1 MEGRGRPTTL
11 VLLGRTG
18 NGKSATGNSILGRRA
33 FRSSN
38 SSSAVTATCQLEQVQ
53 LKDGRKLNVI
63 DTPGLFDPT
72 VNTDFLS
79 KEIVKCIDLAKD
91 GLHGVLLVLS
101 VKNRFTT
108 EETAT
113 LETLQTLFGEKILN
127 YIVVAFTGGD
137 ELEETEQTL
146 EEYLRQSS
154 PALQNLVRQCND
166 RKVLFDNRTK
176 EATVKEK
183 QRSELLK
190 QVDIVIAQNG
200 GRPFTNELFREA
212 QERSRKQKDI
222 YSGGYS
228 NEQMQIL
235 MEKMEKAHA
244 EQLKKS
250 TEMVEEKLRIAINT
264 FEDRLATEHSA
275 RLQVEKDCRENISTL
290 EDKLRKVERSLSRVP
305 PTQFRVPL
313 RFILDRCPI
322 L

>member
-1 MEGRGRPTTL
+1 MEGRKIATTL

-38 SSSAVTATCQLEQVQ
+38 SSSAVTATCQLEQIQ

-137 ELEETEQTL
+137 ELEETEQTF

-275 RLQVEKDCRENISTL
+275 RLQVEKDCRENISTF
-290 EDKLRKVERSLSRVP
+290 EYKLRKVERSLSRVP
-305 PTQFRVPL
+305 PTQFRAPL

>member
-33 FRSSN
+33 FKSSN
-38 SSSAVTATCQLEQVQ
+38 SSSAVTATCQLEQIQ

-113 LETLQTLFGEKILN
+113 LVTLQTLFGEKILN

-137 ELEETEQTL
+137 ELEETEQTF

-212 QERSRKQKDI
+212 QERSRKHKDI
-222 YSGGYS
+222 DSGGYS

-305 PTQFRVPL
+305 PTQFRAPL